1 MKRKIN
7 KKGKIDHDR
16 LFKELLT
23 TFFVDFIRLFLPEVY
38 KYLETDSIEFIDK
51 EIFTDVTSGEKREAD
66 LIVKCHFLGRET
78 FFLIHL
84 EHQSK
89 RQKDFARRMFF
100 YFARLHEKF
109 GLPVYSIALFSYD
122 KPRTQEKNVYV
133 VEFPDRRTLE
143 FSFVVIQLNR
153 LNWRDFLKQENPVAS
168 ALMAKMGFD
177 ETERVQVKKEC
188 LRMIVNLKLDP
199 ARTRLLSGFVDSY
212 LRLREE
218 EQKRFEEETKKL
230 PKKERE
236 KVMEITTSWEEKG
249 IEIGLKQGE
258 RKGEQKMILL
268 LLKARFSKLSKRT
281 ESRIQK
287 LPTNKLEELGKALF
301 SFQDKRDLENW
312 LNKMSGNN
320 H

>member
-1 MKRKIN
+1 
-7 KKGKIDHDR
+7 
-16 LFKELLT
+16 
-23 TFFVDFIRLFLPEVY
+23 
-38 KYLETDSIEFIDK
+38 
-51 EIFTDVTSGEKREAD
+51 
-66 LIVKCHFLGRET
+66 
-78 FFLIHL
+78 
-84 EHQSK
+84 
-89 RQKDFARRMFF
+89 
-100 YFARLHEKF
+100 
-109 GLPVYSIALFSYD
+109 
-122 KPRTQEKNVYV
+122 
-133 VEFPDRRTLE
+133 
-143 FSFVVIQLNR
+143 LNR

-168 ALMAKMGFD
+168 ALMSKMGFD

-249 IEIGLKQGE
+249 IEIGLKRGLKQGKQE
-258 RKGEQKMILL
+258 GKQEGSANMILL
-268 LLKARFSKLSKRT
+268 VLKARFSKLSKRT